1 VQQADGGGVRV
12 AGAIADALSELGVAR
27 AFGLLGSGNFEVTLR
42 LVQRGVE
49 FVAARHEGAA
59 IVMAD
64 AYARL
69 TGRVGVCSVH
79 QGPGVTNTATGLT
92 EAAKSRT
99 PLLLL
104 AADVP
109 ASAPRSNFR
118 IDQAGF
124 ARSVGAAHDRLGSP
138 ETAVADVVR
147 AWGRALAER
156 RPVLLSMPI
165 DVLAGLTAPASLP
178 AMVPPAGPPDPP
190 KLDSGVVA
198 SIADLVAGAERP
210 LLIAG
215 RGAVL
220 AGAREAIEALG
231 DAAGALLATS
241 AVGNGLFAGSP
252 WSLGISGG
260 FASPLAAELI
270 RSADVVVSFGATLNM
285 WTTRHGR
292 LLSPAARIVQV
303 DVDADAIGAHHRA
316 DVGLVGDAAEAAR
329 AVLARL
335 GGRSRSRWRTPDLRA
350 EIGRRRWRDEPYE
363 DASDGTRIDP
373 RTLARALDDAL
384 PDERLIAADSG
395 HFMGWLPMY
404 CRVPDERGF
413 VMTQAFQAVGLGLAT
428 AIGAAVARP
437 DRLTVAA
444 LGDGGALMALQEL
457 ETAVRLALPML
468 VVVFND
474 AAYGAEVHHFEP
486 DGFPVDLVRFPE
498 TDFAALARAA
508 GAEGATVRAVAD
520 LDVVERWL
528 GDRARPLVLDAK
540 VVPTVVAAWL
550 AEAFGH

>member
-1 VQQADGGGVRV
+1 VQQANSGGVRV
-12 AGAIADALSELGVAR
+12 AGAIAEALSELGVAH
-27 AFGLLGSGNFEVTLR
+27 AFGLLGSGNFEVTLG
-42 LVQRGVE
+42 LVERGVQ
-49 FVAARHEGAA
+49 FVAARHECAA

-69 TGRVGVCSVH
+69 TGRVGVCTVH

-109 ASAPRSNFR
+109 ASAQRSNFR
-118 IDQAGF
+118 IDQAGL
-124 ARSVGAAHDRLGSP
+124 ARSVGAAHDRLESP
-138 ETAVADVVR
+138 ATAVADVVR
-147 AWGRALAER
+147 AWARALAER

-165 DVLAGLTAPASLP
+165 DVQAGLTAPVALP
-178 AMVPPAGPPDPP
+178 EPVPPAGTPALDPAAV
-190 KLDSGVVA
+190 SAVA
-198 SIADLVAGAERP
+198 ELLAGAERP
-210 LLIAG
+210 LLVAG

-220 AGAREAIEALG
+220 AGAREPILALA
-231 DAAGALLATS
+231 DAAGALVATS

-260 FASPLAAELI
+260 FASPLASELI

-292 LLSPAARIVQV
+292 LLSPAARVAQV
-303 DVDADAIGAHHRA
+303 DIEADAIGAHRRA

-329 AVLARL
+329 AVRDAL
-335 GGRSRSRWRTPDLRA
+335 GGRSRSRWRTPELRA
-350 EIGRRRWRDEPYE
+350 EIARRRWRDEPYK
-363 DASDGTRIDP
+363 DASDGSRLDP
-373 RTLARALDDAL
+373 RTLARALDDVL
-384 PDERLIAADSG
+384 PDERLIAVDSG

-457 ETAVRLALPML
+457 ETAARLALPIL

-474 AAYGAEVHHFEP
+474 AAYGAEVHHFGP
-486 DGFPVDLVRFPE
+486 DGFPVDLVRFPD

-508 GAEGATVRAVAD
+508 GAEAATVRTVAD
-520 LDVVERWL
+520 LGVVERWL
-528 GDRARPLVLDAK
+528 AGRTRPLVLDVK
-540 VVPTVVAAWL
+540 VAPTVVAHWL

>member
-1 VQQADGGGVRV
+1 VQEADGGGMRV
-12 AGAIADALSELGVAR
+12 TAAIAEALSELGVAH
-27 AFGLLGSGNFEVTLR
+27 AFGLLGSGNFEVTLG
-42 LVQRGVE
+42 LVERGAR
-49 FVAARHEGAA
+49 FVAAHHEGAA

-69 TGRVGVCSVH
+69 TGRVGVCTVH

-124 ARSVGAAHDRLGSP
+124 ARSVGAAHDRLGSA
-138 ETAVADVVR
+138 ETAVADVAR

-165 DVLAGLTAPASLP
+165 DVQGGRTAPSPMPVPAS
-178 AMVPPAGPPDPP
+178 PAGPPPA
-190 KLDSGVVA
+190 LDAAAVSA
-198 SIADLVAGAERP
+198 AADLLAGAERP

-220 AGAREAIEALG
+220 ASAREPIEALG

-252 WSLGISGG
+252 WSVGISGG
-260 FASPLAAELI
+260 FASPLAAALI
-270 RSADVVVSFGATLNM
+270 GSADVVVGFGATLNM
-285 WTTRHGR
+285 WTTRRGR

-303 DVDADAIGAHHRA
+303 DVEADAIGAHHRA
-316 DVGLVGDAAEAAR
+316 DVGLVGDASEAAR
-329 AVLARL
+329 ALLAAF
-335 GGRSRSRWRTPDLRA
+335 GGRSRARWRTPELRA
-350 EIGRRRWRDEPYE
+350 EIARRRWRDEPYE
-363 DASDGTRIDP
+363 DAGDGARIDP
-373 RTLARALDDAL
+373 RTLARALDDVL
-384 PDERLIAADSG
+384 PDERLIAVDSG

-437 DRLTVAA
+437 DRLAVAA

-457 ETAVRLALPML
+457 ETAARLALPML
-468 VVVFND
+468 IVVFND
-474 AAYGAEVHHFEP
+474 AAFGAEVHHFGP
-486 DGFPVDLVRFPE
+486 GGFPVDLVRFPD

-508 GAEGATVRAVAD
+508 GAEAATVRTVAD
-520 LDVVERWL
+520 LSVVERWL
-528 GDRARPLVLDAK
+528 GDRTGPLVLDAK
-540 VVPTVVAAWL
+540 VVPTVVADWL